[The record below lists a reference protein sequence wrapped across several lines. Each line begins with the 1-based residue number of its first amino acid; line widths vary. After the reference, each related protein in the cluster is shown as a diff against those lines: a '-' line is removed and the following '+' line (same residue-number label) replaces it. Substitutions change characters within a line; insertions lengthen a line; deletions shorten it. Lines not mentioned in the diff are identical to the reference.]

1 MDEVPSVYPDL
12 NNQTFRLNRTNETK
26 EQFVAEIGETELM
39 NKGLNKYI
47 TAFDYFDMALIISS
61 AISSKVL
68 KFFGAVF
75 IRMFRFLQLEWR
87 MPNAFLMTL
96 LTLDDKRKNVSTKV
110 KSKKQSMSLF

>member
-75 IRMFRFLQLEWR
+75 IRVFRFLQLEWR

>member
-1 MDEVPSVYPDL
+1 MKCLSVYPDL

-26 EQFVAEIGETELM
+26 EQFIAETGERELM

-47 TAFDYFDMALIISS
+47 TTFDYFDMALIVSS

-75 IRMFRFLQLEWR
+75 IRVFCFLQLEWR
-87 MPNAFLMTL
+87 MPNAFSMTL

-110 KSKKQSMSLF
+110 KCKKQSMPFF